1 MTEDLDREAALLMG
15 WRKCEVEQGWHLPNV
30 ACSALNQPHEFRPT
44 SDPVDTRALERFAQD
59 SGLTI
64 TTVAHATI
72 QYDVDVTDSNG
83 RILAGLSGSDH
94 GKVTTA
100 AIVAALTARGSC
112 VHQIGEA
119 SE

>member
-15 WRKCEVEQGWHLPNV
+15 WRECEHKGGWVAPGFETCATLPPSLV
-30 ACSALNQPHEFRPT
+30 PRCFTSARLPRPT
-44 SDPVDTRALERFAQD
+44 TNPVDTRALERFAQD

-72 QYDVDVTDSNG
+72 QYDVDVTDSHG
-83 RILAGLSGSDH
+83 RILAGLSGPDH

-100 AIVAALTARGSC
+100 AIVAALK
-112 VHQIGEA
+112 EA
-119 SE
+119 Q

>member
-15 WRKCEVEQGWHLPNV
+15 WGKCEPHDGDDAWHAPGYV
-30 ACSALNQPHEFRPT
+30 CKGEGYGHRHRIPRPT
-44 SDPVDTRALERFAQD
+44 SNPVDTRALERFAQD

-83 RILAGLSGSDH
+83 RILAGLSGPDH

-100 AIVAALTARGSC
+100 AIVAALK
-112 VHQIGEA
+112 EA
-119 SE
+119 Q